1 MPACSFLL
9 ALDTVHRNCQR
20 RENFP
25 RKFAKFH
32 YFSALMSAKT
42 QNERILFG
50 LKVKQLRQGRG
61 LSFSDLSQSS
71 HLSVSYLN
79 EIEKGK
85 KYPKED
91 KLKALADAL
100 GVGYEQLV
108 STELS
113 KSLAPVGELLQSNF
127 LNELPLDL
135 FGIELSKV
143 VEIIA
148 NAPVRVGAFISTL
161 LELSRNYA
169 LKEENFYFGA
179 LRAYLELH
187 NNYFEEL
194 EQAVEHFIR
203 QHEVPASRPI
213 SSTLLKQILEERFGY
228 EIVEDGLDAYPE
240 LLKLRS
246 VFLPKEKRLL
256 LNSKLTPNQ
265 RAFQFG
271 KELGFGFLNI
281 GERANTSSLLRGRA
295 FEEVI
300 NHSKAIYF
308 SVALHIPRDPFIQD
322 MKAFFE
328 KERWDG
334 EAFLAIMKKY
344 DATPEMFYHRL
355 TNILPRFFGMNKLFF
370 LRFIHDPEKDTF
382 EIDKELH
389 LSRRHHPHGN
399 ALFEHYCRRW
409 VSLSLLQDLHNMQQE
424 GKYVDTFVRA
434 QRSRYIGTDDEYLC
448 LTIARPAYPTPNRNV
463 SVTIGLLMS
472 DELREQ
478 VAFYED
484 PAIQYREVNN
494 TCERCSITDCRERA
508 APPAVVNKREEW
520 KRIQERLEELNQ

>member
-1 MPACSFLL
+1 
-9 ALDTVHRNCQR
+9 
-20 RENFP
+20 
-25 RKFAKFH
+25 
-32 YFSALMSAKT
+32 MSAKT

-50 LKVKQLRQGRG
+50 LKVKQLRQEKG
-61 LSFSDLSQSS
+61 LSFADLSKAS

-91 KLKALADAL
+91 KLEALAEAL
-100 GVGYEQLV
+100 GVGYQQLS

-113 KSLAPVGELLQSNF
+113 KSLAPVAELLQSNF

-161 LELSRNYA
+161 LELSRNYS

-187 NNYFEEL
+187 NNYFDEL
-194 EQAVEHFIR
+194 EEAVDQF
-203 QHEVPASRPI
+203 ASRHQIPAGRPI
-213 SSTLLKQILEERFGY
+213 NAELLKQVLEDHFGY
-228 EIVEDGLDAYPE
+228 QIVENGLDDYPE

-246 VFLPKEKRLL
+246 VFIPKDKNLL
-256 LNSKLTPNQ
+256 LNSKLTSTQ

-271 KELGFGFLNI
+271 KELGFNVLNI
-281 GERANTSSLLRGRA
+281 KERANTSSLLRGRV

-308 SVALHIPRDPFIQD
+308 SVALHIPCNPFIRD
-322 MKAFFE
+322 VGAFFR

-334 EAFLAIMKKY
+334 EAFLSIMKKY
-344 DATPEMFYHRL
+344 EATPEMFYHRL
-355 TNILPRFFGMNKLFF
+355 TNILPRFFGMDKLFF
-370 LRFIHDPEKDTF
+370 LRFIHDPEQDDF

-399 ALFEHYCRRW
+399 GLFEHYCRRW
-409 VSLSLLQDLHNMQQE
+409 VSLSLLKDLHHMQQE

-434 QRSRYIGTDDEYLC
+434 QRSRYIDTEDEYLC
-448 LTIARPAYPTPNRNV
+448 LTIARPAYPVPNRNV

-472 DELREQ
+472 DELRQ
-478 VAFYED
+478 KIAFYGD
-484 PAIQYREVNN
+484 PAIQLREVNK
-494 TCERCSITDCRERA
+494 TCERCALTDCKERA
-508 APPAVVNKREEW
+508 APPTVVYKREDW
-520 KRIQERLEELNQ
+520 KRIQARLSELMQ

>member
-1 MPACSFLL
+1 
-9 ALDTVHRNCQR
+9 
-20 RENFP
+20 
-25 RKFAKFH
+25 
-32 YFSALMSAKT
+32 MSTKT

-50 LKVKQLRQGRG
+50 LKVKQLRQAQG
-61 LSFSDLSQSS
+61 LSFAALSKAS

-91 KLKALADAL
+91 KLKALAEAL
-100 GVGYEQLV
+100 GVRFEQLV

-113 KSLAPVGELLQSNF
+113 KSLAPVGELLKSNF

-187 NNYFEEL
+187 NNYFEDL
-194 EQAVEHFIR
+194 EVAVENFIR
-203 QHEVPASRPI
+203 QYDIPSSRPVNGVR
-213 SSTLLKQILEERFGY
+213 LKQILEAHFDY
-228 EIVEDGLDAYPE
+228 EIVEGGLDAYPE

-246 VFLPKEKRLL
+246 VYLPKDKKLL

-271 KELGFGFLNI
+271 KELGFNFLDI
-281 GERANTSSLLRGRA
+281 RERANTSSLLRGRA

-308 SVALHIPRDPFIQD
+308 SVALHIPRAPFIQD
-322 MKAFFE
+322 LRAFFE

-334 EAFLAIMKKY
+334 EAFLSIMKKY

-370 LRFIHDPEKDTF
+370 LRFIHDPAQDTF

-399 ALFEHYCRRW
+399 GLFEHYCRRW
-409 VSLSLLQDLHNMQQE
+409 VSLSLLKDLHQMQQE

-434 QRSRYIGTDDEYLC
+434 QRSRYIGTEDEYLC
-448 LTIARPAYPTPNRNV
+448 LTIARPAYPLPNRNV

-472 DELREQ
+472 DEVRRKI
-478 VAFYED
+478 AFFED
-484 PAIQYREVNN
+484 PAIQFREVNK
-494 TCERCSITDCRERA
+494 TCERCALTECQERA
-508 APPAVVNKREEW
+508 APPTVVDKRDEW
-520 KRIQERLEELNQ
+520 RQIQARLAELNG

>member
-1 MPACSFLL
+1 
-9 ALDTVHRNCQR
+9 
-20 RENFP
+20 
-25 RKFAKFH
+25 
-32 YFSALMSAKT
+32 MSTKT

-50 LKVKQLRQGRG
+50 LKVKQLRQAQG
-61 LSFSDLSQSS
+61 LSFADLSRTSR
-71 HLSVSYLN
+71 LSVSYLN

-91 KLKALADAL
+91 KLKSLAEAL
-100 GVGYEQLV
+100 GVGHEQLA

-187 NNYFEEL
+187 NNYFEGL
-194 EQAVEHFIR
+194 EDAVENFVRLYDI
-203 QHEVPASRPI
+203 PPGRPI
-213 SSTLLKQILEERFGY
+213 SGALLKQILEEHFGY
-228 EIVEDGLDAYPE
+228 EIVEDGLDEYPE
-240 LLKLRS
+240 LQKLRS
-246 VFLPKEKRLL
+246 VFLPENKRLL

-271 KELGFGFLNI
+271 KELGFNVLDI
-281 GERANTSSLLRGRA
+281 QERANTSSLLRGRV
-295 FEEVI
+295 FEEVL

-308 SVALHIPRDPFIQD
+308 SVALHIPRTPFVEEIR
-322 MKAFFE
+322 AFFE
-328 KERWDG
+328 KKQWDG
-334 EAFLAIMKKY
+334 EAFLNIMKKY

-370 LRFIHDPEKDTF
+370 LRFIHAPSQDTF

-409 VSLSLLQDLHNMQQE
+409 VSLSLLKDLHQMQKE
-424 GKYVDTFVRA
+424 GKYIDTFVRA
-434 QRSRYIGTDDEYLC
+434 QRSRYLGTEDEYLC
-448 LTIARPAYPTPNRNV
+448 LTIARPAYPSPNRNV
-463 SVTIGLLMS
+463 SVTIGLLMN
-472 DELREQ
+472 DEMRQ
-478 VAFYED
+478 KIAFYED
-484 PAIQYREVNN
+484 PAIQFREVNK
-494 TCERCSITDCRERA
+494 TCERCPLTDCTERA
-508 APPAVVNKREEW
+508 APPTIIDKRDEW
-520 KRIQERLEELNQ
+520 KRIQARLAELNR

>member
-1 MPACSFLL
+1 
-9 ALDTVHRNCQR
+9 
-20 RENFP
+20 
-25 RKFAKFH
+25 
-32 YFSALMSAKT
+32 MSAKT

-50 LKVKQLRQGRG
+50 LKVKQLRQSQG
-61 LSFSDLSQSS
+61 LSFADLSQAS

-91 KLKALADAL
+91 KLRSLADAL
-100 GVGYEQLV
+100 GVSYERLV

-113 KSLAPVGELLQSNF
+113 KSLAPVGELLKSNF

-187 NNYFEEL
+187 NNYFEDL
-194 EQAVEHFIR
+194 EQAVERFIR
-203 QHEVPASRPI
+203 QYNIPSGRPI
-213 SSTLLKQILEERFGY
+213 SGALLKQILEESFGY

-240 LLKLRS
+240 LMKLRS
-246 VFLPKEKRLL
+246 VYLPKDKRLL

-271 KELGFGFLNI
+271 KELGFNFLDI
-281 GERANTSSLLRGRA
+281 QERANTSSLMRSRV

-308 SVALHIPRDPFIQD
+308 SVALHIPRLPFIED
-322 MKAFFE
+322 MEAFFR

-334 EAFLAIMKKY
+334 EAFLSIMKKY

-370 LRFIHDPEKDTF
+370 LRFLHAPAQDTF

-409 VSLSLLQDLHNMQQE
+409 VSLSLLQDLHHMQRE

-434 QRSRYIGTDDEYLC
+434 QRSQYIGTDDEYLC

-463 SVTIGLLMS
+463 SVTIGLLMN
-472 DELREQ
+472 DELREKI
-478 VAFYED
+478 AFYND
-484 PAIQYREVNN
+484 PAIQFREVNK
-494 TCERCSITDCRERA
+494 TCERCSLTDCRERA
-508 APPAVVNKREEW
+508 APPAVVEKREEW
-520 KRIQERLEELNQ
+520 RRIQARLAELNG